1 MEQSQFGMTGQNKV
15 WLAGNV
21 LIQGLLLNDAELIKE
36 ARENICS
43 EIVLGQK
50 EGIQPD
56 WSFHQ
61 HGPQQQFG
69 NYGLSFL
76 CNMSFYSELFAGT
89 PLAFDRRQQDILVS
103 LLLKG
108 YQWIVWR
115 GYWDVNGLNRQLFHS
130 ADIHK
135 SFNLLFAAYSL
146 MKGSNDQQAREIKE
160 LIARNFLHPD
170 MNNEFTG
177 NKFFGDSD
185 LTIHRTPIGWH
196 PYAWHPTG

>member
-1 MEQSQFGMTGQNKV
+1 MDCME
-15 WLAGNV
+15 
-21 LIQGLLLNDAELIKE
+21 
-36 ARENICS
+36 
-43 EIVLGQK
+43 
-50 EGIQPD
+50 
-56 WSFHQ
+56 
-61 HGPQQQFG
+61 
-69 NYGLSFL
+69 
-76 CNMSFYSELFAGT
+76 
-89 PLAFDRRQQDILVS
+89 
-103 LLLKG
+103 
-108 YQWIVWR
+108 